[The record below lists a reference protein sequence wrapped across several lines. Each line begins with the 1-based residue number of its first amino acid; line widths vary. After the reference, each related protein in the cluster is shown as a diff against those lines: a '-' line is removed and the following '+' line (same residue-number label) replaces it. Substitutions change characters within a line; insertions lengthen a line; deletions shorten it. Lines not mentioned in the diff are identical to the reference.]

1 MRFTPIIS
9 MAFATFSL
17 TSAMALPNEAAVN
30 VALDGPKKQEL
41 NPKGQGAVGPVGDDK
56 HHVKTSYC
64 KALTKQEKIK
74 PCLAALDQCEKE
86 KSEAK
91 EEKCQDNVKAKF
103 HN

>member
-17 TSAMALPNEAAVN
+17 TSAMALPNEATVN

-41 NPKGQGAVGPVGDDK
+41 DPTKGKAAPLGDDK
-56 HHVKTSYC
+56 HHVKVSYC
-64 KALTKQEKIK
+64 KALSNTKHVQ
-74 PCLAALDQCEKE
+74 PCLNALEKCEKE
-86 KSEAK
+86 KSEAL
-91 EEKCQDNVKAKF
+91 EEKCQDNVKSKY